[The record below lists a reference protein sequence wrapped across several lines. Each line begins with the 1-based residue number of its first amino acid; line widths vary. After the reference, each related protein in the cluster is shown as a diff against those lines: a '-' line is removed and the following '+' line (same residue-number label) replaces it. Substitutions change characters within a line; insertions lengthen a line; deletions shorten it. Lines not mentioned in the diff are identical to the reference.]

1 MSYFPAADGEVRA
14 PTVSSSYMIPFILVC
29 LRDNHI
35 RFFALR
41 LIFHEKLTVPIKYL
55 PILFLTDDEISCGG
69 VHKYYLYWQKRLKFA
84 RIAKFSKMRL
94 EMP

>member
-1 MSYFPAADGEVRA
+1 M
-14 PTVSSSYMIPFILVC
+14 
-29 LRDNHI
+29 
-35 RFFALR
+35 
-41 LIFHEKLTVPIKYL
+41 PIKYL